1 MPRAMSSKVEWA
13 NMTQITEWLSQHG
26 INVVGTVVILIAA
39 SIITLLVRRLLRRS
53 LTHLQGRLSLTY
65 ETNLI
70 IGRVITAILWILA
83 IFIILNIWGIGLGGV
98 WTVLVSVITLLG
110 VAFLATWSIVSNF
123 MASFFLVLWR
133 PFQFGQTVEIFPEN
147 VKGRVTDQNLLFTT
161 SREESG
167 NILQIPNNFFFQ
179 KMFRVSDHTE
189 RTQA

>member
-1 MPRAMSSKVEWA
+1 
-13 NMTQITEWLSQHG
+13 MTQITEWLSQHG

-133 PFQFGQTVEIFPEN
+133 PFQFGQTVEIFTEN

-161 SREESG
+161 LREESG